1 MRRSRHGV
9 VSAFLAVAAVLV
21 ASAAAADTPQNETL
35 AAHFGDTARVDIV
48 NIGVRVTD
56 RGGSLVDGLQT
67 TDFELLVDGEPV
79 PIVNFLATPAAGG
92 SPADGRDQP
101 VSDGVVER
109 SSTAVDLGRYLVIFV
124 DNRGGRP
131 FVRDKALREL
141 VAQLPAYL
149 AAGHRIMLVSQNGA
163 IRVLH
168 GFADDPD
175 ELAEALN
182 ELTSTTVGGSP
193 LAAERADL
201 LDAMDRTSLSYGVDF
216 VSETA
221 VRALE
226 SEARALLQRTRTYAE
241 NLLNDQRER
250 LVMLT
255 QFQAT
260 LAGLPGDK
268 TLLYIGEGFD
278 TRPGEVLFR
287 IWEQKYP
294 DLGEEMFFSA
304 DLESGRYPIEEDLTD
319 LVTQANASG
328 VSCYT
333 LYTAGS
339 ERFSSLSAKSSGA
352 AGASTV
358 ATSGR
363 RAIEDSLSY
372 LASATGGLALSP
384 GGDLSVAIERLP
396 DELVR
401 NYSLGFQPIARN
413 DPATHRVEVKVHRG
427 DLRVRHRESYRF
439 KTVDERMSELT
450 FAALLFEPGPN
461 PLEATLSLAGVEA
474 GDRDLFEVAVEMT
487 VPMAKLALVPSKG
500 THVGQVKVFFAVK
513 DEQGWASP
521 VRVQSFPVL
530 IPNASLSTALGETG
544 TFAWKMLARD
554 GPHELAVTARDSI
567 AEVASTIVLEF
578 EVPTPKR

>member
-1 MRRSRHGV
+1 MRRIRHGV
-9 VSAFLAVAAVLV
+9 VAAFLAVAAVLV
-21 ASAAAADTPQNETL
+21 ASAATDPPQNETS
-35 AAHFGDTARVDIV
+35 AARFGDTARVDIV
-48 NIGVRVTD
+48 NIWVRVTD
-56 RGGSLVDGLQT
+56 RGGSPVDGLRAT
-67 TDFELLVDGEPV
+67 NFELLVDGEPV
-79 PIVNFLATPAAGG
+79 PIVNFLATSAAGG

-101 VSDGVVER
+101 VSDGVVEP

-131 FVRDKALREL
+131 LIRDKALSEL
-141 VAQLPAYL
+141 AAQLPAYL
-149 AAGHRIMLVSQNGA
+149 ADGRRIMLASQNGA
-163 IRVLH
+163 IRILH

-182 ELTSTTVGGSP
+182 ELASTTVGGSP

-226 SEARALLQRTRTYAE
+226 AEARALLQRTRTYSE
-241 NLLNDQRER
+241 NVLNDQRER
-250 LVMLT
+250 LAMLT
-255 QFQAT
+255 RFQAS

-304 DLESGRYPIEEDLTD
+304 DLESGRYRIEEELADLA
-319 LVTQANASG
+319 TQANTSG

-352 AGASTV
+352 AGASNI

-384 GGDLSVAIERLP
+384 GGDLSMAIERLP

-401 NYSLGFQPIARN
+401 NYSLGFQPITSD
-413 DPATHRVEVKVHRG
+413 DPATHRVEVIIRREG
-427 DLRVRHRESYRF
+427 LRVRHRESYRF

-450 FAALLFEPGPN
+450 YAALLFEPGPN

-474 GDRDLFEVAVEMT
+474 GDQDLFEVAVEIT
-487 VPMAKLALVPSKG
+487 VPMAKLALVPSRG
-500 THVGQVKVFFAVK
+500 THGGQVKAFFAVK
-513 DEQGWASP
+513 DERGWASP
-521 VRVQSFPVL
+521 IRVQSFPVL
-530 IPNASLSTALGETG
+530 IPNTSLSTALGEMG
-544 TFAWKMLARD
+544 TFSWKMMARD
-554 GPHELAVTARDSI
+554 GPHELAVTVRDGI
-567 AEVASTIVLEF
+567 ADDSSTIVLEF
-578 EVPTPKR
+578 KVPTPKR